1 MFRRTQ
7 IGFLIVL
14 IIISCNCLFGISED
28 TDITKS
34 PGNVVQQKML
44 ADLEEMKSLMQNIN
58 RRFMDNINNINDTIK
73 ELPVFDVRFD
83 PIPEKCK
90 TKDLPINCDQAT
102 ACIKRNGIYKIV
114 VEKFS
119 KDPFLVECDAKT
131 LNGGWLLIQRRH
143 DGSENFYRDWIFY
156 KDGFGNIQSEFFIG
170 LDKLHALTN
179 YLGPQ
184 ELLVVIEEVG
194 VYKYARYSS
203 FAIGNEEEL
212 YKLKSLGQ
220 YSGTAGDSLESHIN
234 MEFTTRDRDHD
245 KDVSNCA
252 QRYTGAWWYDK
263 CHLSNLNGKYGDISF
278 GKGINWHTYKGS
290 NHSIV
295 NVKMMIRRRRE

>member
-1 MFRRTQ
+1 MFGRKI
-7 IGFLIVL
+7 IGCFIIFINFSCNFLI
-14 IIISCNCLFGISED
+14 GISEE
-28 TDITKS
+28 TDLS
-34 PGNVVQQKML
+34 HVVENVQLRQKIL
-44 ADLEEMKSLMQNIN
+44 SDLGEMKSLMENIN
-58 RRFMDNINNINDTIK
+58 RRFLERNINGTDT
-73 ELPVFDVRFD
+73 EMSVFDIRFD

-102 ACIKRNGIYKIV
+102 ACIKRNGIYKIL
-114 VEKFS
+114 VEKYS
-119 KDPFLVECDAKT
+119 KEPFLVECDAKT

-143 DGSENFYRDWIFY
+143 DGSENFYRDWIYY

-203 FAIGNEEEL
+203 FAIGDEEKL
-212 YKLKSLGQ
+212 YILKSLGK
-220 YSGTAGDSLESHIN
+220 YSGTAGDSLQAHIN
-234 MEFTTRDRDHD
+234 MEFTSRDRDHD

-252 QRYTGAWWYDK
+252 QRYTGAWWYNK
-263 CHLSNLNGKYGDISF
+263 CHLSNLNGKYGDNTF

-290 NHSIV
+290 NHSIT